1 MRGKH
6 ATKPIEEVIAEAQ
19 QLAADGVRELIIVA
33 QDTTYYG
40 MDLYGETRLAE
51 LLRQLETV
59 QGIEWIRL
67 MYFYPMYITD
77 ELIDVIA
84 GSRKI
89 VPYLDMPLQHINDT
103 MLRRMSRR
111 VTRKETEE
119 ILTKLR
125 TRIPRLTMRTT
136 FITGFPGE
144 TEEQFA
150 ELEQFVAEQKFERSG
165 VFTYSFEPDTP
176 AASLPDQLPEEVK
189 EERRG
194 RLMEI
199 QQQATFDWN
208 EAQLG
213 TRRDV
218 IMDSQVEGEDNV
230 WIGRSH
236 ADAPDVDALVF
247 VTGNGRKLS
256 PGSIVSCEIV
266 ASQEYDLCGV
276 AVGRPK

>member
-40 MDLYGETRLAE
+40 LDLYGETRLAE
-51 LLRQLETV
+51 LLRQLEGV
-59 QGIEWIRL
+59 AGIEWVRL

-77 ELIDVIA
+77 ELIDVLA
-84 GSRKI
+84 KSKKI

-103 MLRRMSRR
+103 MLRRMARR

-125 TRIPRLTMRTT
+125 ARIPNLTMRTT

-150 ELEQFVAEQKFERSG
+150 ELEEFVAEQKFERSG

-176 AASLPDQLPEEVK
+176 AANLPDQLPEEVK

-194 RLMEI
+194 RLMEV
-199 QQQATFDWN
+199 QQKVSFDWN
-208 EAQLG
+208 EAQVG
-213 TRRDV
+213 QRRDV
-218 IMDSQVEGEDNV
+218 IIDQPVEDEDNV
-230 WIGRSH
+230 WIGRSY
-236 ADAPDVDALVF
+236 ADAPDVDGLVF
-247 VTGNGRKLS
+247 VTGNNRKLS
-256 PGSIVSCEIV
+256 PGSIVACEIV
-266 ASQEYDLCGV
+266 ATQEYDLCGV
-276 AVGRPK
+276 AVGKPR